1 MHLSIKQLKMK
12 KFNFLSLLLGLVVIV
27 TLASC
32 GMTQPGYGDEQYPDR
47 TVRSRSIYSD
57 PYYGGTQIVRDPYT
71 GQYYEVTP
79 VSPSYGYDPYGYGY
93 PSSTYGRN
101 PYYGR
106 SSRTNSGYPRR
117 YSSGSTQQQ
126 QTTQQQNNGSP
137 TTQKAKDIIRRDR

>member
-1 MHLSIKQLKMK
+1 MK
-12 KFNFLSLLLGLVVIV
+12 KINIPLLLVGLVLIV

-47 TVRSRSIYSD
+47 TIRSRSIYNDS
-57 PYYGGTQIVRDPYT
+57 YYGGTRIVRDPYT

-79 VSPSYGYDPYGYGY
+79 VGPAYGYDPYGYGY

-106 SSRTNSGYPRR
+106 NTRTTTNPPRR
-117 YSSGSTQQQ
+117 HSSSGSTQQQ
-126 QTTQQQNNGSP
+126 SNGGST
-137 TTQKAKDIIRRDR
+137 TTQKAKDIIRGNNR

>member
-1 MHLSIKQLKMK
+1 MK
-12 KFNFLSLLLGLVVIV
+12 KFNIPFLLVGLVLIV

-47 TVRSRSIYSD
+47 TIRSRSIYSD

-79 VSPSYGYDPYGYGY
+79 VGPSYSYDPYGYGY

-106 SSRTNSGYPRR
+106 SSGGRYSTNSPRR
-117 YSSGSTQQQ
+117 TITGTTQQPPQ
-126 QTTQQQNNGSP
+126 RQQNNGST
-137 TTQKAKDIIRRDR
+137 TTQKAKDIIRGNR

>member
-1 MHLSIKQLKMK
+1 MK
-12 KFNFLSLLLGLVVIV
+12 KFNLLSLLVGLVLIV

-57 PYYGGTQIVRDPYT
+57 PYYGRTQIVRDPYT

-79 VSPSYGYDPYGYGY
+79 VGPSYGYDPYGYGY
-93 PSSTYGRN
+93 PSSTYGRS

-106 SSRTNSGYPRR
+106 NSRTTTSSPRR
-117 YSSGSTQQQ
+117 YSSPSSGS
-126 QTTQQQNNGSP
+126 TQQQNNGSP
-137 TTQKAKDIIRRDR
+137 TTQKAKDIIRKSN

>member
-1 MHLSIKQLKMK
+1 MK
-12 KFNFLSLLLGLVVIV
+12 KINFVQLLVGLVLVI

-32 GMTQPGYGDEQYPDR
+32 GMTQPGYGDEQYPER

-79 VSPSYGYDPYGYGY
+79 VAPYGTYGY
-93 PSSTYGRN
+93 PYDTYGRN

-106 SSRTNSGYPRR
+106 SSGRYSTNTPRR
-117 YSSGSTQQQ
+117 NTSTGTTQPPRQQQNSGST
-126 QTTQQQNNGSP
+126 
-137 TTQKAKDIIRRDR
+137 TTQKAKDII

>member
-1 MHLSIKQLKMK
+1 MK
-12 KFNFLSLLLGLVVIV
+12 KFNFLSLLVALVVIV

-47 TVRSRSIYSD
+47 TVRSRSVYSD
-57 PYYGGTQIVRDPYT
+57 PYYGSTRIVRDPYT

-93 PSSTYGRN
+93 PSSSYGRN

-106 SSRTNSGYPRR
+106 GGRSYGTSAPRR
-117 YSSGSTQQQ
+117 YSSSESTQQSS
-126 QTTQQQNNGSP
+126 GST
-137 TTQKAKDIIRRDR
+137 TTQKAKDIIRGNR